1 MLNKSS
7 MEETLIM
14 IKPDAML
21 AKNAGAIITILEK
34 SEFKLKKRK
43 IFRMDDEFVKKFYA
57 EHIGKEFFPGLKKF
71 MQSGPIMAIVLER
84 ENAIKYLRKIIGSTD
99 SSKAAPGTIRNLYGN
114 HQVVSSNAVHASDS
128 PESAAYE
135 IPFFFNQL
143 EIYDQ

>member
-34 SEFKLKKRK
+34 SEFKLKKSK

-84 ENAIKYLRKIIGSTD
+84 ENAIKYLDVNKTCGMD
-99 SSKAAPGTIRNLYGN
+99 G
-114 HQVVSSNAVHASDS
+114 
-128 PESAAYE
+128 
-135 IPFFFNQL
+135 
-143 EIYDQ
+143 IYTEHIVPLLVICITVF

>member
-34 SEFKLKKRK
+34 SEFKLKKSK

-114 HQVVSSNAVHASDS
+114 HQVVSSMLFTLLIALKVPN
-128 PESAAYE
+128 EK
-135 IPFFFNQL
+135 
-143 EIYDQ
+143 

>member
-21 AKNAGAIITILEK
+21 AENAGAIITILEK
-34 SEFKLKKRK
+34 SEFKLKKSK

-114 HQVVSSNAVHASDS
+114 HQVVSSNAVHASDC
-128 PESAAYE
+128 PKSAKRE
-135 IPFFFNQL
+135 INLIFQTK
-143 EIYDQ
+143 

>member
-34 SEFKLKKRK
+34 SEFKLKKSK

-114 HQVVSSNAVHASDS
+114 HQVVSSNAVHASDC
-128 PESAAYE
+128 PKSAKRE
-135 IPFFFNQL
+135 INLIFQTK
-143 EIYDQ
+143 